1 MYKFSIKVI
10 INRQIEKIQQ
20 RLKEKQAEKDEEEA
34 KKKQSIY

>member
-1 MYKFSIKVI
+1 VI

-34 KKKQSIY
+34 KKKQALY